1 MFQKALF
8 LFIYITAF
16 TLSYSQ
22 PEIVFENN
30 FGYENMQ
37 SNPNG
42 LIDIGSKLIS
52 IESTYGDNFNQTD
65 LRIINKLDGEEI
77 YSENLSNSYDDYYNI
92 TPAVSIPELSGSFFT
107 IINSTYDFNI
117 NENIN
122 ITRLYNYENSS
133 GLTLLNSYE
142 NTKTDKLIFN
152 DGNLYLIDS
161 NSLTID
167 VINLIDY
174 EITETISLML
184 DESSFTSSSVFKL
197 ENNNFILKGNINSG
211 NFNNDVFLA
220 KFDLTGQ
227 VLWEL
232 TIAGNRNDYIN
243 QIMEINSD
251 IYLCGKSLSY
261 DGIFADQYGPGI
273 EWGDEPFKTNWALKL
288 DSAGNIIWNKLF
300 SPTWNT
306 QFSGQFMNIYHSED
320 FIILSGSTYNEYDY
334 NPPYENVTNQ
344 DVIAVKIDL
353 DGNLIWSNSYG
364 GFNNQVFSDVGVSNG
379 QLVYVSNLNR
389 FNFGGPFYYC
399 YGDVTA
405 EIDGKFENPLLN
417 GGGSNNNQNDIWIFA
432 TDFDGNILWNEFYGG
447 ESFDFAYKVINNQE
461 AIYVSSSTKSV
472 GYDVGELIGY
482 QDFWVF
488 KLGDYT
494 ANLPEQEKLN
504 IGLYPNPTNNVLN
517 VKSQELVDIEIYD
530 SIGNLVLNKN
540 STKSINVSK
549 LSNGI
554 YFVNIK
560 SGFKT
565 ITKKFLKK

>member
-432 TDFDGNILWNEFYGG
+432 TDFDGNILWNQFYGG
-447 ESFDFAYKVINNQE
+447 ENYDYAFNTIFNQE
-461 AIYVSSSTKSV
+461 SIYVHSTTGST
-472 GYDVGELIGY
+472 GYDVGDLIGY
-482 QDFWVF
+482 RDSWLFS
-488 KLGDYT
+488 LGINSLSNHSFNFDSFS
-494 ANLPEQEKLN
+494 
-504 IGLYPNPTNNVLN
+504 IYPNPSSN
-517 VKSQELVDIEIYD
+517 KIKIEGID
-530 SIGNLVLNKN
+530 NFKIVQVF
-540 STKSINVSK
+540 NVSGQLIMLQDSDHIDISS
-549 LSNGI
+549 LSKGVYFIKVSDGI
-554 YFVNIK
+554 N
-560 SGFKT
+560 SS
-565 ITKKFLKK
+565 TKKFIKN

>member
-174 EITETISLML
+174 EITETIS
-184 DESSFTSSSVFKL
+184 
-197 ENNNFILKGNINSG
+197 
-211 NFNNDVFLA
+211 
-220 KFDLTGQ
+220 
-227 VLWEL
+227 
-232 TIAGNRNDYIN
+232 
-243 QIMEINSD
+243 
-251 IYLCGKSLSY
+251 
-261 DGIFADQYGPGI
+261 
-273 EWGDEPFKTNWALKL
+273 
-288 DSAGNIIWNKLF
+288 
-300 SPTWNT
+300 
-306 QFSGQFMNIYHSED
+306 
-320 FIILSGSTYNEYDY
+320 
-334 NPPYENVTNQ
+334 
-344 DVIAVKIDL
+344 
-353 DGNLIWSNSYG
+353 
-364 GFNNQVFSDVGVSNG
+364 
-379 QLVYVSNLNR
+379 
-389 FNFGGPFYYC
+389 
-399 YGDVTA
+399 
-405 EIDGKFENPLLN
+405 
-417 GGGSNNNQNDIWIFA
+417 
-432 TDFDGNILWNEFYGG
+432 
-447 ESFDFAYKVINNQE
+447 
-461 AIYVSSSTKSV
+461 
-472 GYDVGELIGY
+472 
-482 QDFWVF
+482 
-488 KLGDYT
+488 
-494 ANLPEQEKLN
+494 
-504 IGLYPNPTNNVLN
+504 
-517 VKSQELVDIEIYD
+517 
-530 SIGNLVLNKN
+530 
-540 STKSINVSK
+540 
-549 LSNGI
+549 
-554 YFVNIK
+554 
-560 SGFKT
+560 
-565 ITKKFLKK
+565 